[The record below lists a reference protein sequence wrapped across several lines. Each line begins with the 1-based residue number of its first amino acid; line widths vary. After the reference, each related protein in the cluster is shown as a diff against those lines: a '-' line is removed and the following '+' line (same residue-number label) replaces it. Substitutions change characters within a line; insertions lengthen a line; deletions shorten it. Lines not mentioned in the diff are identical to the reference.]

1 MFSLLVALTAAS
13 AVQAPA
19 AAPARSLQS
28 IPGVT
33 IKYYDVSGYTDGAV
47 KKSIAS
53 QRPKAA
59 DGSPIPAG
67 TSWDIGAGIQ
77 KRTEGSV
84 CTTTAAKVTF
94 KGMVELPRL
103 VEASAAKPE
112 FLQNWNKYVAELESA
127 AASDLGFIS
136 DNLAQ
141 IEKALVGI
149 PCDKTSDTLNTATA
163 GLKAQQ
169 QAFAKARA
177 AQAAAAAAAAKASA
191 AAAAKAEKAAKDRAS
206 SGATR
211 Y

>member
-1 MFSLLVALTAAS
+1 MFSLLMALTAAS

-33 IKYYDVSGYTDGAV
+33 IKYYDVTGKTDAEV

-59 DGSPIPAG
+59 NGDPVPAS
-67 TSWDIGAGIQ
+67 TSWDIGAGIT

-94 KGMVELPRL
+94 KGAVELPRL
-103 VEASAAKPE
+103 ADPSAVKPE
-112 FLQNWNKYVAELESA
+112 FLPVWNKYVAELESA
-127 AASDLGFIS
+127 AATDLGFVS

-141 IEKALVGI
+141 VEKALVGI
-149 PCDKTSDTLNTATA
+149 PCDKANDALNTATA

-169 QAFAKARA
+169 RAFAEARA
-177 AQAAAAAAAAKASA
+177 ARVAAEAAAAKAA
-191 AAAAKAEKAAKDRAS
+191 AGAADKAEKAEKQRAS